1 MTIVEFLHP
10 IIRGP
15 VRDLCLA
22 ILYFEQRYGGKDA
35 LTVQELRAALRRA
48 HIPRINNI
56 NLAGILGK
64 MAPFVYVVDKKG
76 HAFLW
81 SITSTGQRHIR
92 SLLGLPEADAEIEH
106 DVSSLEKLLTSIS
119 DKDMTDYIN
128 ESIKC
133 LSIGALRAA
142 TVFLWAGAV
151 RKIQEE
157 VIAYRAQDVNTAI
170 IKYDPKAR
178 KIKRID
184 DLSYIKESTLLF
196 TAQELGLFDKNQRG
210 VLEDALELRNKCGH
224 PGKYKPGPK
233 KVSSF
238 IEDVVGIVFT

>member
-10 IIRGP
+10 IIKKP

-22 ILYFEQRYGGKDA
+22 AFYFEQRYSEKDA
-35 LTVQELRAALRRA
+35 ITVQELRAALRRA
-48 HIPRINNI
+48 RVPRASKI
-56 NLAGILGK
+56 NLADILGK
-64 MAPFVYVVDKKG
+64 MAPLVDVVGKKG

-81 SITSTGQRHIR
+81 SITPTGQKRIR
-92 SLLGLPEADAEIEH
+92 LLLGLPEADAEIEH
-106 DVSSLEKLLTSIS
+106 DVFSLEKLLTSIA
-119 DKDMTDYIN
+119 DKDVADYVK

-133 LSIGALRAA
+133 LSVGALRAA

-151 RKIQEE
+151 RRIQEE
-157 VIAYRAQDVNTAI
+157 VIACGAQNVNTAAT
-170 IKYDPKAR
+170 KHDPKAR

-210 VLEDALELRNKCGH
+210 VLEDALSLRNKCGH